1 MGPKQTPS
9 KPGKTLFSYFT
20 KSPATSKGSQPNTN
34 GSEVLSQK
42 KSPNKSDSATPVKQA
57 KKQSNEHGNR
67 NEYIVFIAHYEDLC
81 VTVHVVLHVLLLK
94 T

>member
-1 MGPKQTPS
+1 M
-9 KPGKTLFSYFT
+9 
-20 KSPATSKGSQPNTN
+20 
-34 GSEVLSQK
+34 
-42 KSPNKSDSATPVKQA
+42 KQA

-67 NEYIVFIAHYEDLC
+67 NEYIVFIAHYVDLC